1 MKYWPW
7 YVALGL
13 VTFILVA
20 GGVIG
25 SRLSEQTLAFMAG
38 VIFGGMA
45 AFPIGLVIGWAVKAQ
60 RHSDRAYTSPPP
72 TVVMPSPAY
81 QGLTGAVTYP
91 AALQVVSAAPGGRA
105 PAAQREFTTIGEEEI
120 VYHEPESVW

>member
-13 VTFILVA
+13 VSFIVVA

-38 VIFGGMA
+38 VIFGGVA
-45 AFPIGLVIGWAVKAQ
+45 ALPIGAVIGWAMKSPRQA
-60 RHSDRAYTSPPP
+60 DRAYAPPQP
-72 TVVMPSPAY
+72 PII
-81 QGLTGAVTYP
+81 LTPPQTYP
-91 AALQVVSAAPGGRA
+91 AVPSANSYVAQQVVSTAPGAR
-105 PAAQREFTTIGEEEI
+105 REFTTIGEEELA
-120 VYHEPESVW
+120 YHESESVW

>member
-1 MKYWPW
+1 MKYWPL

-20 GGVIG
+20 GGVVG

-45 AFPIGLVIGWAVKAQ
+45 ALPIGAVIGWAMKAQ
-60 RHSDRAYTSPPP
+60 RHSERAYGNQPQP
-72 TVVMPSPAY
+72 TVIMAPPAY
-81 QGLTGAVTYP
+81 QVPGAVTYP
-91 AALQVVSAAPGGRA
+91 ASQQVVSSAPSAR
-105 PAAQREFTTIGEEEI
+105 REFTTIGEEEI
-120 VYHEPESVW
+120 SYHESESVW

>member
-13 VTFILVA
+13 VTFIVVA

-38 VIFGGMA
+38 VIFGGIA
-45 AFPIGLVIGWAVKAQ
+45 ALPIGAVIGWAVKAQ
-60 RHSDRAYTSPPP
+60 RHTDRAYSSQPP
-72 TVVMPSPAY
+72 TVVMAPPAY
-81 QGLTGAVTYP
+81 QSIPGAARYS
-91 AALQVVSAAPGGRA
+91 AAQQVVSAAPSAR
-105 PAAQREFTTIGEEEI
+105 REFTTIGEEEV
-120 VYHEPESVW
+120 VYHESESVW

>member
-20 GGVIG
+20 GGVVG

-38 VIFGGMA
+38 VIFGGIA
-45 AFPIGLVIGWAVKAQ
+45 ALPIGAVIGWAVKAQ
-60 RHSDRAYTSPPP
+60 RHMDRAYNQPQP
-72 TVVMPSPAY
+72 TVIMAPPSY
-81 QGLTGAVTYP
+81 QVSGAVTYP
-91 AALQVVSAAPGGRA
+91 ASQQVVSAVPSAR
-105 PAAQREFTTIGEEEI
+105 REFTTIGEEEI
-120 VYHEPESVW
+120 IYHESESVW

>member
-20 GGVIG
+20 GGVVG

-38 VIFGGMA
+38 VIFGGIA
-45 AFPIGLVIGWAVKAQ
+45 ALPIGAVVGWALRAPRQ
-60 RHSDRAYTSPPP
+60 TDRAYSQAPPSVIMTP
-72 TVVMPSPAY
+72 PS
-81 QGLTGAVTYP
+81 YP
-91 AALQVVSAAPGGRA
+91 APGTMAYPASQQIVAAAPGAR
-105 PAAQREFTTIGEEEI
+105 REFTTIGEEEI
-120 VYHEPESVW
+120 VYHESESVW

>member
-13 VTFILVA
+13 VSFIVVA

-38 VIFGGMA
+38 VIFGGVTA
-45 AFPIGLVIGWAVKAQ
+45 LPIGVMIGWFLKSPRTA
-60 RHSDRAYTSPPP
+60 DRVYAPPQP
-72 TVVMPSPAY
+72 PIILTSPAY
-81 QGLTGAVTYP
+81 SNLPSAQPY
-91 AALQVVSAAPGGRA
+91 AAQQVVSNAPSAR
-105 PAAQREFTTIGEEEI
+105 REFTTIGEEELA
-120 VYHEPESVW
+120 YHESESVW

>member
-38 VIFGGMA
+38 VIFGGIA
-45 AFPIGLVIGWAVKAQ
+45 ALPIGAVIGWAVKAQ
-60 RHSDRAYTSPPP
+60 RHVDRAYTQSPP
-72 TVVMPSPAY
+72 TVVMAPPMY
-81 QGLTGAVTYP
+81 QGIPGAATYSG
-91 AALQVVSAAPGGRA
+91 AQQVVSASPSAR
-105 PAAQREFTTIGEEEI
+105 REFTTIGEEEI
-120 VYHEPESVW
+120 VYHESESVW

>member
-20 GGVIG
+20 GGVVG

-38 VIFGGMA
+38 VIFGGIA
-45 AFPIGLVIGWAVKAQ
+45 ALPIGAVIGWAVKSPRQ
-60 RHSDRAYTSPPP
+60 SDRAYSQTPP
-72 TVVMPSPAY
+72 TVIMTPPAY
-81 QGLTGAVTYP
+81 QGIPGAANYP
-91 AALQVVSAAPGGRA
+91 ASQQVVSAAPSAR
-105 PAAQREFTTIGEEEI
+105 REFTTIGEEEI
-120 VYHEPESVW
+120 VYHESESVW

>member
-45 AFPIGLVIGWAVKAQ
+45 ALPIGLVIGWAVKAQ
-60 RHSDRAYTSPPP
+60 RHTDRAYSAQPQP
-72 TVVMPSPAY
+72 TVIMTSPAY
-81 QGLTGAVTYP
+81 QGLSGAATY
-91 AALQVVSAAPGGRA
+91 AAAQQVVSAAPSAR
-105 PAAQREFTTIGEEEI
+105 REFTTIGEEEI
-120 VYHEPESVW
+120 VYHESESVW

>member
-20 GGVIG
+20 GGVVG

-38 VIFGGMA
+38 VIFGGIA
-45 AFPIGLVIGWAVKAQ
+45 ALPIGAVVGWALRAPRQ
-60 RHSDRAYTSPPP
+60 SDRAYTQPQP
-72 TVVMPSPAY
+72 TVIMTPPAY
-81 QGLTGAVTYP
+81 QVPGAMTYP
-91 AALQVVSAAPGGRA
+91 ASQQVVSAAPGAR
-105 PAAQREFTTIGEEEI
+105 REFTTIGDEES
-120 VYHEPESVW
+120 VYHESESFW

>member
-20 GGVIG
+20 GGVVG

-38 VIFGGMA
+38 VIFGGIA
-45 AFPIGLVIGWAVKAQ
+45 ALPIGAVIGWAVRAPRQ
-60 RHSDRAYTSPPP
+60 SDRAYSQPQP
-72 TVVMPSPAY
+72 TVVMAPPVY
-81 QGLTGAVTYP
+81 QGIPGATMYS
-91 AALQVVSAAPGGRA
+91 AAQQVVSAAPSAR
-105 PAAQREFTTIGEEEI
+105 REFTTIGEEEI
-120 VYHEPESVW
+120 VYHESESVW

>member
-20 GGVIG
+20 GGVVG

-38 VIFGGMA
+38 VIFGGIA
-45 AFPIGLVIGWAVKAQ
+45 ALPIGAVIGWAVKVASAMSIG
-60 RHSDRAYTSPPP
+60 RIPSRSPP
-72 TVVMPSPAY
+72 
-81 QGLTGAVTYP
+81 
-91 AALQVVSAAPGGRA
+91 
-105 PAAQREFTTIGEEEI
+105 
-120 VYHEPESVW
+120 

>member
-20 GGVIG
+20 GGVMG

-38 VIFGGMA
+38 VIFGGIA
-45 AFPIGLVIGWAVKAQ
+45 ALPIGAVVGWAVKGP
-60 RHSDRAYTSPPP
+60 RHSDRAYTQPPS
-72 TVVMPSPAY
+72 TVIMTPPSY
-81 QGLTGAVTYP
+81 QMQRALTYP
-91 AALQVVSAAPGGRA
+91 AAQQVVSAAPSAR
-105 PAAQREFTTIGEEEI
+105 REFTTIGEEEI
-120 VYHEPESVW
+120 VYHESESVW

>member
-38 VIFGGMA
+38 VIFGGIA
-45 AFPIGLVIGWAVKAQ
+45 ALPIGAVIGWAVKAQ
-60 RHSDRAYTSPPP
+60 RHTDRAYAQPQSTI
-72 TVVMPSPAY
+72 VMASPAY
-81 QGLTGAVTYP
+81 QGLSGAVMYP
-91 AALQVVSAAPGGRA
+91 AAQQVVSAAPSAR
-105 PAAQREFTTIGEEEI
+105 REFTTIGEEEI
-120 VYHEPESVW
+120 VYHESESVW

>member
-20 GGVIG
+20 GGVVG

-38 VIFGGMA
+38 VIFGGIA
-45 AFPIGLVIGWAVKAQ
+45 ALPIGAVIGWAVRSPRQ
-60 RHSDRAYTSPPP
+60 TDRAYSPPQP
-72 TVVMPSPAY
+72 AVIMTPPAY
-81 QGLTGAVTYP
+81 QGIPGAGIYS
-91 AALQVVSAAPGGRA
+91 ASQQVVSAAPSAR
-105 PAAQREFTTIGEEEI
+105 REFTTIGEEEI
-120 VYHEPESVW
+120 AYHESESVW

>member
-20 GGVIG
+20 GGVVG

-38 VIFGGMA
+38 VIFGGIA
-45 AFPIGLVIGWAVKAQ
+45 ALPIGAVIGWAVKAQ
-60 RHSDRAYTSPPP
+60 RHVDRAYTQPPP
-72 TVVMPSPAY
+72 TVVMAPPVY
-81 QGLTGAVTYP
+81 QGIPGAAYL
-91 AALQVVSAAPGGRA
+91 AAQQVVSAAPSAR
-105 PAAQREFTTIGEEEI
+105 REFTTIGEEEI
-120 VYHEPESVW
+120 VYHESESVW

>member
-38 VIFGGMA
+38 VIFGGIA
-45 AFPIGLVIGWAVKAQ
+45 ALPIGAVIGWAVKTQ
-60 RHSDRAYTSPPP
+60 RHTDRAYTAPPP
-72 TVVMPSPAY
+72 TVVMSPPVYPGISGTAS
-81 QGLTGAVTYP
+81 YP
-91 AALQVVSAAPGGRA
+91 ASRQVVSAMPSAR
-105 PAAQREFTTIGEEEI
+105 REFTTIGEEEEI

>member
-20 GGVIG
+20 GGVVG

-38 VIFGGMA
+38 VIFGGIA
-45 AFPIGLVIGWAVKAQ
+45 ALPIGAVIGWAVKAPRQ
-60 RHSDRAYTSPPP
+60 TDRAYVQPQSTMIMTP
-72 TVVMPSPAY
+72 PAY
-81 QGLTGAVTYP
+81 QGIPGAGIYP
-91 AALQVVSAAPGGRA
+91 ASQQVVSAAPSAR
-105 PAAQREFTTIGEEEI
+105 REFTTIGEEEI
-120 VYHEPESVW
+120 VYHESESVW

>member
-38 VIFGGMA
+38 VIFGGIA
-45 AFPIGLVIGWAVKAQ
+45 ALPIGAVIGWAVKAQ
-60 RHSDRAYTSPPP
+60 RHADRAYSAQPP
-72 TVVMPSPAY
+72 TVVMAPPVY
-81 QGLTGAVTYP
+81 QGLAGAAPYS
-91 AALQVVSAAPGGRA
+91 AAQQVVSAAPSAR
-105 PAAQREFTTIGEEEI
+105 REFTTIGEEEI
-120 VYHEPESVW
+120 IYHESESVW